1 VVRHSLLSLPGQREY
16 TEPYELPVPARSEVP
31 AGQPKYAHSVPDGSN
46 VTELSVL
53 AEMSAPGVAPRPGVA
68 LSVVVPFYNEGA
80 NVEAL
85 FTRLVP
91 ALDAI
96 GLAWEVVCVND
107 GSRDDTWTRLTAV
120 TARDRRV
127 KAIDLSRN
135 FGKEIALSAGLAA
148 TTGRAVVPMDADL
161 QHPPEFIA
169 ELVAK
174 WHEGFEVV
182 YATRTD
188 RDDQSLSGRIASR
201 AFYWVFDNLSDIKLP
216 HGAGDFRLLDRKVV
230 DVING
235 MPERN
240 RFMKGIFAWVGF
252 RQAGIPCKFA
262 ARETGTSK
270 WGVFKLIRFAFAGLT
285 AFSNFPLRVWGGV
298 GAVISGFAFLYIVVR
313 LLRTLFY
320 GIDVPGYES
329 IIVAILFLG
338 GMQLLTLGI
347 LGDYL
352 GRVFDEAKGRP
363 LYVVRERLGFGER
376 TVSDREADARVS
388 P

>member
-1 VVRHSLLSLPGQREY
+1 MVRDSLLSLPGQREY
-16 TEPYELPVPARSEVP
+16 TGRRGTLGKAWGRAP
-31 AGQPKYAHSVPDGSN
+31 AGQTDCAHPVPDGSTL
-46 VTELSVL
+46 TELSVL
-53 AEMSAPGVAPRPGVA
+53 ADAPAIGAAPRSRIA

-85 FTRLVP
+85 FDRLVP
-91 ALDAI
+91 VLDGI
-96 GLAWEVVCVND
+96 GLSWEVICVND
-107 GSRDDTWTRLTAV
+107 GSRDDTYDRLVAKTRRESRIKLV
-120 TARDRRV
+120 
-127 KAIDLSRN
+127 DLSRN

-148 TTGRAVVPMDADL
+148 AAGQAVVPMDADL

-169 ELVAK
+169 EMVAK
-174 WHEGFEVV
+174 WREGFEVV

-188 RDDQSLSGRIASR
+188 RDDQSASGRLASR
-201 AFYWVFDNLSDIKLP
+201 AFYWVFDNLSDVKLP

-230 DVING
+230 DIINR

-252 RQAGIPCKFA
+252 RQIGVPCKFA

-270 WGVFKLIRFAFAGLT
+270 WGFVKLLRFAFAGLT
-285 AFSNFPLRVWGGV
+285 SFSNFPLRVWGGV
-298 GAVISGFAFLYIVVR
+298 GAVISGLAFLYIVVR

-363 LYVVRERLGFGER
+363 LFVVRERVGFEQTTTSG
-376 TVSDREADARVS
+376 REVETRVG